1 ARMRLDKRGPATRS
15 PEDIRPALMRYAGF
29 SPSPV
34 EAATASTVGE
44 YARSSFA
51 YDVLLAQDRGINDRG
66 IVVPER
72 AIEWERAF
80 DVEQL
85 IKLRAPM
92 VRLDVENDRIETA
105 DYELD
110 PISETLRAKTPRM
123 ALSAT

>member
-1 ARMRLDKRGPATRS
+1 
-15 PEDIRPALMRYAGF
+15 RYAGF

-34 EAATASTVGE
+34 EAVRASEVGD
-44 YARSSFA
+44 YARTSFA
-51 YDVLLAQDRGINDRG
+51 YDVLLAQDRGVNDRG

-80 DVEQL
+80 DVDQL

-92 VRLDVENDRIETA
+92 VRLDVVSDRIETA

-110 PISETLRAKTPRM
+110 PISETLRAKTPRRM
-123 ALSAT
+123 SSASADTTTVDAIPATDIGIQS